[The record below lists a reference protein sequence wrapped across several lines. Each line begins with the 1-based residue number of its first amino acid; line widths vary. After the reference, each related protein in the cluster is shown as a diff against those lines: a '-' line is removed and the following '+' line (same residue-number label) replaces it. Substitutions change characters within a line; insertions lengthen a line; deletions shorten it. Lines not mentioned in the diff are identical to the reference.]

1 MIKIT
6 RDYKE
11 PKAVEIEIVGR
22 LSPNRHSTTDVYGS
36 GGGNSNDAEQR
47 QIRAEES
54 GG

>member
-11 PKAVEIEIVGR
+11 PKAVAIEIVGR

-36 GGGNSNDAEQR
+36 GGGHSNDAEQR
-47 QIRAEES
+47 QIRTEES
-54 GG
+54 GS